1 VRDPALREFN
11 GGGMEFLANSA
22 ALVELAKN
30 LDSLQSF
37 IVLLAVVIS
46 IIVAVI
52 FYLLF
57 KIVKSTVTRVEM
69 RTEQMTGFDMRL
81 SETEQN
87 INSLSGSIEKSFEK
101 FDSKIEKN
109 HNELKEI
116 DNQIFG
122 KIDNLSNKFMDYLIG
137 R

>member
-1 VRDPALREFN
+1 
-11 GGGMEFLANSA
+11 MEFLANSA